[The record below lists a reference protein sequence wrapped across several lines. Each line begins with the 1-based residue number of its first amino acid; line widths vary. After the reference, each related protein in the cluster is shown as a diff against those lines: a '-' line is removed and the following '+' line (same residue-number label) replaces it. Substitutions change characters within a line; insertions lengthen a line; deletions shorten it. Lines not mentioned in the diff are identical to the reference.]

1 MVPGH
6 TVSISSSYNHVVHPQ
21 VVVRYSQKSTDSPQ
35 DRLTI
40 PQAHPQIC
48 PEQQEGAGEM
58 HCPYCRNS
66 DSKVLDSRTTDD
78 GGSIRRRRQCPS
90 CERRFTTIEQMQL
103 VVVKRSGVVEPFNRD
118 KVINGVRK
126 ACKGRPVSEDQLARL
141 GQLVEDSLRTLGQP
155 EIPADEVGVA
165 ILGPLRELDQV
176 AYLRFASVYRQ
187 FRSVED
193 FEAEIALLRIEQ
205 EPTGIEPLIP
215 DRAADNKMSTFVPHR
230 LTPARERPEP
240 P

>member
-1 MVPGH
+1 
-6 TVSISSSYNHVVHPQ
+6 
-21 VVVRYSQKSTDSPQ
+21 
-35 DRLTI
+35 
-40 PQAHPQIC
+40 
-48 PEQQEGAGEM
+48 M
-58 HCPYCRNS
+58 HCPYCRHT

-78 GGSIRRRRQCPS
+78 GASIRRRRQCPS

-103 VVVKRSGVVEPFNRD
+103 VVVKRSGVVEPCNRD

-165 ILGPLRELDQV
+165 ILGPLRELDQI

-215 DRAADNKMSTFVPHR
+215 DSGADNTVSNFIPHR
-230 LTPARERPEP
+230 LTPARQRIGSGPEP
-240 P
+240 PP